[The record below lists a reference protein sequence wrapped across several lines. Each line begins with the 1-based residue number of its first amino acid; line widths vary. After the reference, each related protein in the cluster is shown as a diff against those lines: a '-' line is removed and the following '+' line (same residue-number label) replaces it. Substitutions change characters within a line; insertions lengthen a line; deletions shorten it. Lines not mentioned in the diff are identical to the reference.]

1 MTNYNKNSLKAFF
14 ETGDVPTGQNF
25 SDFID
30 SYVNLVETG
39 VQIMAGALSTTELNT
54 ARVSAGN
61 ANFTGTMAIAGITS
75 VANLYADTII
85 SSALNIGTISV
96 TNINATGNILAQ
108 QGAII
113 ASANRWSAGI
123 VSAAGT
129 AQAAGAPLIYTVNFG
144 AGVVDG
150 QTTGFLLPANEQGR
164 VQYLT
169 NGGASANLWPPTGGA
184 INVLASNAAFGMA
197 ANTLYTIIHTLASGY
212 AVK

>member
-39 VQIMAGALSTTELNT
+39 VQAMAGALSTTELQT
-54 ARVSAGN
+54 ARVSAEVG
-61 ANFTGTMAIAGITS
+61 NFTGAVTIAGTLAVSSLS
-75 VANLYADTII
+75 V
-85 SSALNIGTISV
+85 GF
-96 TNINATGNILAQ
+96 INATGNILAQ
-108 QGAII
+108 QGTIF
-113 ASANRWSAGI
+113 ASANRWGAGI

-129 AQAAGAPLIYTVNFG
+129 AQATGSPLIYTVNFG

-197 ANTLYTIIHTLASGY
+197 ANTLYTIVHTLASGY